1 MGVKE
6 RQEREREEVQRKI
19 MDAARELFVNEGYR
33 NVSIR
38 KVAER
43 IEYSPAALYGYF
55 ASKDDLFFA
64 LAEEGFRLMSEYT
77 LADEPPPDPLD
88 AVRHGF
94 IRYYQFS
101 REYPE
106 YFELMFVDR
115 SVPRIGRDWERFA
128 FVHDTIARATAM
140 IQRAI
145 DSGHLHRSVDAE
157 VAFHILWAAVHGA
170 AVARLCERLAP
181 DEDPDALARDTLET
195 ALAGLAAGVSTTFK
209 PSACHDPAAL
219 IAADRKKGHH
229 GN

>member
-19 MDAARELFVNEGYR
+19 IDAARQLFVSEGYR

-64 LAEEGFRLMSEYT
+64 LAEEGFRLMSEYA
-77 LADEPPPDPLD
+77 LADEPPEDPLE

-94 IRYYQFS
+94 VRYYQFS

-128 FVHDTIARATAM
+128 FVHETIARATDL
-140 IQRAI
+140 IRRAI
-145 DSGHLHRSVDAE
+145 DAGELHASVDAE

-195 ALAGLAAGVSTTFK
+195 ALAGLRAGVITTFK
-209 PSACHDPAAL
+209 PSQCHDPQAL
-219 IAADRKKGHH
+219 IPAERKKDDH
-229 GN
+229 GS